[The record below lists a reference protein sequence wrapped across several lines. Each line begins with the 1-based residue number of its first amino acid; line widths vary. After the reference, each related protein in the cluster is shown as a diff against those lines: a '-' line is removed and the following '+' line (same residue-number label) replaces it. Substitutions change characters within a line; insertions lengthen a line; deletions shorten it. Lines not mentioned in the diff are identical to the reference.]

1 MTSAERLDHTLTI
14 TEVAQRIGLSIDTLR
29 YYEKAGL
36 IQPVARSTGRHRRY
50 RAEDLDWIEFLL
62 RLRAT
67 GMSIADMQRFATLRA
82 HGPDTVEARLALLRE
97 HRRQLSVQINQLETN
112 GQALDM
118 KITHYEKLLEES

>member
-1 MTSAERLDHTLTI
+1 LNWSALQFLAWCHD
-14 TEVAQRIGLSIDTLR
+14 QRGTPR
-29 YYEKAGL
+29 Y
-36 IQPVARSTGRHRRY
+36 
-50 RAEDLDWIEFLL
+50 WIEFLL

-97 HRRQLSVQINQLETN
+97 HRRQLGIQINQLETN